1 MGITIAI
8 VAGVILSTA
17 IAGYFDYLGKRA
29 KNAAPDLER
38 KIESLEKR
46 LNQLD
51 AMLTERNE
59 RMKQLEEEV
68 FFVNRLLEKKN

>member
-8 VAGVILSTA
+8 VTGIIISTA
-17 IAGYFDYLGKRA
+17 VAGYFDYLGKKA

-38 KIESLEKR
+38 KIESMEKR

-51 AMLTERNE
+51 AVLAEKNE

-68 FFVNRLLEKKN
+68 SFMNRLLEKKD

>member
-17 IAGYFDYLGKRA
+17 VAGYFDYLGKKA
-29 KNAAPDLER
+29 KNVAPDLER
-38 KIESLEKR
+38 KIENMEKR

-51 AMLTERNE
+51 AMLTEKNE

-68 FFVNRLLEKKN
+68 SFVNRLLEKKD